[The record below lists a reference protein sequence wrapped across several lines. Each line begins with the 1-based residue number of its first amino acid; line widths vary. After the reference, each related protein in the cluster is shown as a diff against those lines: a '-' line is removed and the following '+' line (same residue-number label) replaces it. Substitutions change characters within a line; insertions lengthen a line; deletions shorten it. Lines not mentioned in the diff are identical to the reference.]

1 MTAPVLE
8 IGGLGVV
15 YGGHRAL
22 DGIDLALGAG
32 EVVAV
37 LGANGA
43 GKSTLL
49 RAVMGLVRP
58 AAGVVA
64 VHGRPLPPGRPGTRS
79 AAGVGYVPE
88 GRRVFPSMSV
98 RDNLEVAAAV
108 PRRERRARLDRVY
121 GLFPRLA
128 ERARSLGW
136 QLSGGEQQMLA
147 IGRAMMGEPRV
158 LLLDEPSI
166 GLAPRLAGEL
176 FARIGAIAAEGTAVL
191 MAEQNATRALAVA
204 DRACLLRLG
213 RIVRLDRA
221 AAVAA
226 DPALREAYLG

>member
-1 MTAPVLE
+1 VTVPLLE
-8 IGGLGVV
+8 LRGLRVR
-15 YGGHRAL
+15 YGGHPAL
-22 DGIDLALGAG
+22 DGVDLAVDAG
-32 EVVAV
+32 ETVAV

-58 AAGVVA
+58 DAGMVSVD
-64 VHGRPLPPGRPGTRS
+64 GRPLPPGRPGARS

-88 GRRVFPSMSV
+88 GRRVFAAMSV
-98 RDNLEVAAAV
+98 RDNLEVAAAA
-108 PRRERRARLDRVY
+108 PRRERRTRLERVY
-121 GLFPRLA
+121 ALFPRLA
-128 ERARSLGW
+128 ERERSLGW

-147 IGRAMMGEPRV
+147 IGRALMGEPRV
-158 LLLDEPSI
+158 LLLDEPSL

-191 MAEQNATRALAVA
+191 MAEQNAARALAVA

-213 RIVRLDRA
+213 RVVRLDAA

-226 DPALREAYLG
+226 DPALRAAYLG